1 MKRQMVLLLPLSHGA
16 SPFPHWLLRVVRGGG
31 IVVALQPASEGPVEI
46 KRRKRGA
53 VFVASFL
60 NMVGGLGWIRC
71 VYWNGEVGL
80 VAGVGVCVI
89 LYLLSRYMRPE
100 VL

>member
-1 MKRQMVLLLPLSHGA
+1 MDSL
-16 SPFPHWLLRVVRGGG
+16 
-31 IVVALQPASEGPVEI
+31 
-46 KRRKRGA
+46 
-53 VFVASFL
+53 
-60 NMVGGLGWIRC
+60 C